1 MIGFLLF
8 FLSLRMVLFFNF
20 HSCGLVA
27 SLYTN
32 GFFLIMKEIFV
43 VAAAIVFIYTQL
55 ITLVYP
61 PGSPFEPLLEFP
73 IIIFVFLF

>member
-8 FLSLRMVLFFNF
+8 FLSLRMVLFFTF

-32 GFFLIMKEIFV
+32 RFFLIMKGIFV
-43 VAAAIVFIYTQL
+43 ADAAVVYIYTQFIIL
-55 ITLVYP
+55 DCP
-61 PGSPFEPLLEFP
+61 PGSPIEPLLEFP
-73 IIIFVFLF
+73 IIVSVFLF